1 MISSRASTKAVLEP
15 KMSAPVKTFEEILL
29 LADAYADAVI
39 TRSTVT
45 LILKARKTLA
55 DELLRRENAIQQ
67 QRIDLV
73 RDSDHD
79 NSQAQN

>member
-1 MISSRASTKAVLEP
+1 MVSSRASTKAVLEP

-39 TRSTVT
+39 TRSTMT

-55 DELLRRENAIQQ
+55 YELRRRETALLQQ
-67 QRIDLV
+67 CESPAQEKDYD
-73 RDSDHD
+73 DSHE
-79 NSQAQN
+79 